1 MIEIENIK
9 REIAKNEAE
18 SRQIGRQI
26 QALREQGPQTG
37 PERSDLRLAR
47 RALGY
52 ETRGWLQA
60 LALCR
65 GRGRWLGEKA
75 QSYPCYESLHRKL
88 VQAGSSRTEDEA
100 RFWAEGDPTSAAA
113 ALTAWVSGLP
123 EKERNE
129 AIKGADAQV
138 RAAYHEARQKAM
150 FAEDK
155 IDRSKAVVHKSPS
168 GRYDLIV
175 TPVSTRPG
183 CGSYALGE
191 VFKGPCLLARV
202 ERNDSSFPFLFI
214 EGHPDGHDYLICGED
229 YQGQTVIQLDT
240 GERRDHLPPEAKK
253 GWGFCWSGITFA
265 KETKVLVVDGCVW
278 ACPYEYRLYDF
289 SRPMNG
295 WRDITGDVM
304 IDADGRPPTFEPD
317 GTVKVYQSG
326 EAVEDDQGNKTPGPV
341 VATTTFRNERGRLV
355 QQDAWV
361 SEEEQARREASA
373 LARKKHDEW
382 YESFKATDPLYL
394 RLVAG
399 LTEPFKPSKYN
410 GLGVTYKGWCPD
422 WDVEERRWCK
432 DVHETRAL
440 RIAIEWGIVAA
451 PIKLALS
458 NLTAGGTEVFWFE
471 HSLAGMD
478 LALARARQ
486 ALPPVHETSEPVE
499 DAP

>member
-47 RALGY
+47 RALGN

-65 GRGRWLGEKA
+65 GRGRWLGEKNA
-75 QSYPCYESLHRKL
+75 RSYPCYRSLHRKL
-88 VQAGSSRTEDEA
+88 AQAGSSRTEDAA
-100 RFWAEGDPTSAAA
+100 RFWAEGDPTQAAA

-123 EKERNE
+123 ENERGE

-138 RAAYHEARQKAM
+138 RAAYHEARQKAV

-183 CGSYALGE
+183 CWSYTLGE

-202 ERNDSSFPFLFI
+202 ERNYSSFPFLFI
-214 EGHPDGHDYLICGED
+214 EGHPDGHDYLVCGED

-265 KETKVLVVDGCVW
+265 KEAKVLVVDGCVW

-326 EAVEDDQGNKTPGPV
+326 EAVEDDQGNETPGPV
-341 VATTTFRNERGRLV
+341 VATTTFRIERGKLV
-355 QQDAWV
+355 QVAAWV
-361 SEEEQARREASA
+361 SDEEEARRAAAAEDR
-373 LARKKHDEW
+373 RKYDEW
-382 YESFKATDPLYL
+382 YENYKATDPLYL
-394 RLVAG
+394 RLMAA
-399 LTEPFKPSKYN
+399 LTPPLKPSKYN
-410 GLGVTYKGWCPD
+410 GIGVTYDGWCPD
-422 WDVEERRWCK
+422 WKGEERRMCK
-432 DVHETRAL
+432 DIHETKTL
-440 RIAIEWGIVAA
+440 RMAIEWGIDSS
-451 PIKLALS
+451 PIKLIVS
-458 NLTAGGTEVFWFE
+458 RLTTPGGTEVFWFE
-471 HSLAGMD
+471 HSTEGMTQAVD
-478 LALARARQ
+478 RAREV
-486 ALPPVHETSEPVE
+486 LTPKEVP
-499 DAP
+499 